1 MKVLLSLSGGLDS
14 TCLLAHLVK
23 QGAQV
28 ETVSFNYGSKHNASE
43 INAAQRIAER
53 YQVSHTVIDLRH
65 AMAGF
70 KSDLLQTGGP
80 IPHGH
85 YEHESMR
92 RTVVPGRNL
101 IFASILI
108 GLAESRGLE
117 YVALGVHQGDHY
129 IYPDCRPDFVNALA
143 YTSKLATEGKVDIL
157 APFLTHTKA
166 DIVAVGH
173 TLNVPFE
180 LTRTCYEGGMDVACG
195 KCGSCTERLEAF
207 ASNGLTDPILY
218 LTDTYPRQ
226 NV

>member
-1 MKVLLSLSGGLDS
+1 MKVLLALSGGLDS
-14 TCLLAHLVK
+14 TCLLAHLAA
-23 QGAQV
+23 QGAQI
-28 ETVSFNYGSKHNASE
+28 ETVSFDYGSKHNAAE
-43 INAAQRIAER
+43 INAAQQIAKR
-53 YQVSHTVIDLRH
+53 YQVSHTVIDLRKV
-65 AMAGF
+65 MAGF
-70 KSDLLQTGGP
+70 RSDLLMTGGP

-85 YEHESMR
+85 YEHESMK

-108 GLAESRGLE
+108 GLAESRGVE
-117 YVALGVHQGDHY
+117 YVALGVHQGDHH

-157 APFLTHTKA
+157 MPFLNHTKA

-173 TLNVPFE
+173 RLNVPFE

-218 LTDTYPRQ
+218 LTDTFPRQ